1 MSFYW
6 CVAVQQWV
14 VVPLSLLWVVEARP
28 YLHVYL
34 VLVSLY
40 METVGYYHIRLF
52 PVRSHGK
59 GLHLHTSKYLDLRG
73 LRGQITVAMLPHAVL
88 NSVPTVP
95 TPITSSRLL
104 VSVILK

>member
-1 MSFYW
+1 MSAYFS
-6 CVAVQQWV
+6 VAARQWSL
-14 VVPLSLLWVVEARP
+14 VPLSLLRVVDHRP

-40 METVGYYHIRLF
+40 METVGYYHISLF
-52 PVRSHGK
+52 PARSHGK
-59 GLHLHTSKYLDLRG
+59 GLHLHTSKYLDLRA
-73 LRGQITVAMLPHAVL
+73 LCGQITVAMLPHAVL